1 MKKTSLAIITLIFS
15 TNALHAEVVSIR
27 YFKKKP
33 VSWLILAPKEVN
45 GKFLRVSLRYEHPQN
60 GKYSIRVLKDL
71 KTGKYYANAQPSK
84 WKKIKKGGWHM
95 INAKDPKVSFETND
109 IGIDI
114 TKYVKKVIDVIKK
127 YEKIAQNIRSKRK
140 KWTEN
145 HTV

>member
-1 MKKTSLAIITLIFS
+1 MKKISLLILTLIFS
-15 TNALHAEVVSIR
+15 ISALRSEVVSIR

-45 GKFLRVSLRYEHPQN
+45 GRFLRVSLRYKHPQN

-84 WKKIKKGGWHM
+84 WKKIKNGGWHTIDA
-95 INAKDPKVSFETND
+95 INPAVKFETND
-109 IGIDI
+109 IKLDL

-127 YEKIAQNIRSKRK
+127 YEKIIQNIRSKRK